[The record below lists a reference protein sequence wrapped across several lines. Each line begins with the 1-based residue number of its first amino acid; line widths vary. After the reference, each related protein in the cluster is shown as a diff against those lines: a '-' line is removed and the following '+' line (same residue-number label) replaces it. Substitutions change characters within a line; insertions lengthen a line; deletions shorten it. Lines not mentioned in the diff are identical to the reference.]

1 MTKKLTLPILALLS
15 VVRANDSSFKSAHS
29 SRDPAIER
37 IKQNVD
43 YIYEKKMLSS
53 MTFPDYIDE
62 NWDNFQDE
70 LEKEVE
76 NRMEIAGDKLHDT
89 L

>member
-1 MTKKLTLPILALLS
+1 
-15 VVRANDSSFKSAHS
+15 
-29 SRDPAIER
+29 
-37 IKQNVD
+37 
-43 YIYEKKMLSS
+43 